1 MPSGL
6 GLRASNRAS
15 TGRLCLRDTVTHNHG
30 AYSAIIG
37 ESIAREAEGVSI
49 IYYTWTRYW
58 ISGILV
64 PGENVEWLEEPETSL
79 PDGQSG
85 NTEFDG
91 QNLGWAVNELRI
103 LASTEFLDA
112 NPAAEKLFELA
123 EIEINDVSAQNNRMQ
138 QGEGSIEDIDSDVD
152 DWIVANQD
160 AYDSWIAEAR
170 SVTE

>member
-1 MPSGL
+1 M
-6 GLRASNRAS
+6 N
-15 TGRLCLRDTVTHNHG
+15 
-30 AYSAIIG
+30 
-37 ESIAREAEGVSI
+37 GV
-49 IYYTWTRYW
+49 YYTWTPYW
-58 ISGILV
+58 VSGVLV
-64 PGENVEWLEEPETSL
+64 PGENVEWLEVPETSL

-91 QNLGWAVNELRI
+91 RNLGWAVNELRI

-138 QGEGSIEDIDSDVD
+138 QGEDSIKDIDRDVD
-152 DWIVANQD
+152 DWIAANQD